1 VSPPYD
7 DLDRPPLDAAVLDR
21 ALTGPGEGW
30 RAVLVVEE
38 TASTNSDLA
47 ARARAGEPP
56 GTVLVAEHQ
65 TAGRGRLDRGWAAP
79 ARAGLTLSVL
89 LDPSPVPGPRWPW
102 VPLLAGVAFAEGV
115 RRSADVDVQLKWP
128 NDLLVGD
135 RKLAGILT
143 EQVSAPGG
151 SLVVVGV
158 GLNVTLRREEL
169 PTAEATSLLLER
181 AATTD
186 RTVVLRETLRVLHR
200 LFVSWVDSGGDPDAG
215 LADSYARRCAT
226 LGRTVR
232 VTLPGGDV
240 LSGEALRLDPHG
252 RLVVRTARGDEAV
265 GAGDVLH
272 VR

>member
-1 VSPPYD
+1 VNSAYD
-7 DLDRPPLDAAVLDR
+7 DLDRPPLDAAVLNR
-21 ALTGPGEGW
+21 ALTGPGARW
-30 RAVLVVEE
+30 REVQVVEE

-47 ARARAGEPP
+47 ARARAGAPA

-65 TAGRGRLDRGWAAP
+65 TGGRGRLDRAWSSP

-89 LDPSPVPGPRWPW
+89 LDPAPVPVARWPW

-115 RRSADVDVQLKWP
+115 RRAADVDVELKWP

-135 RKLAGILT
+135 RKLAGILS
-143 EQVSAPGG
+143 EQVSGPEAT
-151 SLVVVGV
+151 LVMVGA
-158 GLNVTLRREEL
+158 GLNVTLRRDEL

-186 RTVVLRETLRVLHR
+186 RTVVLREVLRVLDR
-200 LFVSWVDSGGDPDAG
+200 LFGAWVDAGGDPDAG
-215 LADSYARRCAT
+215 LADSYARRCT
-226 LGRTVR
+226 TFGRTVR
-232 VTLPGGDV
+232 VTLPGGGT
-240 LSGEALRLDPHG
+240 LAGEALRLDAHG
-252 RLVVRTARGDEAV
+252 RLVVHTARGDEAV